1 MTRLTRDQ
9 AVGQVLEGIQADL
22 GACGVIRDL
31 LERQFRAA
39 LRHRSAE
46 LAALAES
53 LTPQLDAMEQRRVQ
67 RVLLVRALH
76 GQQAVMD
83 QFFAN
88 LPAAQREQSL
98 AAWRQLEQL
107 VVDCQEATVRNRSL
121 MAEQHSVMQRV
132 LHGDDQTY
140 APA

>member
-9 AVGQVLEGIQADL
+9 AIGQVLEGIQADL

-39 LRHRSAE
+39 LRHRSTE
-46 LAALAES
+46 LTALAEQ
-53 LTPQLDAMEQRRVQ
+53 LMPQLDAMEQRRVQ

-76 GQQAVMD
+76 GQQAGMD
-83 QFFAN
+83 ALFAS

-107 VVDCQEATVRNRSL
+107 VADCQEATVRNRSL